1 MTRVRSMGKF
11 AKKKPVEK
19 LSSVIAEEM
28 LAGGPSRFTVY
39 YMMEGTQEIHHD
51 TAIGVVDGH
60 VIFEDGCWN
69 PVEQCYFTADQ
80 CRIGSERKQVIP
92 VMACENVD
100 AILDAARQLKK
111 ILRANP

>member
-1 MTRVRSMGKF
+1 MGKST
-11 AKKKPVEK
+11 KKKPVEK

-69 PVEQCYFTADQ
+69 PIEQCYFTAEQ
-80 CRIGSERKQVIP
+80 CRIGNARKQVIP
-92 VMACENVD
+92 AIAREKVD

-111 ILRANP
+111 TLRINP